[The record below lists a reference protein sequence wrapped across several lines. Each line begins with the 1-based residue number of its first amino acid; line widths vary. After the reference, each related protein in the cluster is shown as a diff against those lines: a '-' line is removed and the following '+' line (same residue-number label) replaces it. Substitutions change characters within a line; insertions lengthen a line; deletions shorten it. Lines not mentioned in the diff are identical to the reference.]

1 MFTISNKKLDKL
13 QGYPRE
19 QRVYVVTDA
28 YFDALKIFENYEDA
42 QVFRRNKSYRFIIF
56 DVTVG
61 RMMDSPSDFFKHYV
75 E

>member
-1 MFTISNKKLDKL
+1 LDKL

-42 QVFRRNKSYRFIIF
+42 QVFRRNKSYSFIIF

-61 RMMDSPSDFFKHYV
+61 KILDAKSDFFNHYV